1 MQLNPILRFVFIL
14 LWDLSSRKS
23 RSTVEEALLPN
34 LLNVQFN
41 WCFICFYSQTYI
53 LCPVVKLVSF
63 FSFGNNTIVLM
74 PIRGK
79 QCAHVILF
87 VYRYL

>member
-41 WCFICFYSQTYI
+41 WCFICFYSQTYFM
-53 LCPVVKLVSF
+53 S
-63 FSFGNNTIVLM
+63 SS
-74 PIRGK
+74 
-79 QCAHVILF
+79 
-87 VYRYL
+87 